1 MGKAA
6 QSDHSVAESPHKGA
20 KARVGNE
27 QSSSKEA
34 STKKQDSMFQKMF
47 QSSLVSCS
55 TWDIYSPPPSN
66 SFSGKVVPRVLNR
79 HKNRRKLSLEVH
91 KVTPSSPDAND
102 GGKKSK
108 TASRV
113 FSYEECV
120 LRYDPICP
128 CQVHVHDTVV
138 QILTL
143 SASTFNLFSR
153 ILVPS
158 RKKNAPKKEKQT
170 SAGELV
176 DDEDENTVAPEGLL
190 DDVGGKAFDGWEAK
204 YRIPCQLCS
213 IKQQQ
218 KKSVF
223 VLVEVEHLK
232 QEREIIFDS
241 IEEAQQFVRLLEQ
254 ERRLEE
260 TRGEARLQAAL
271 GDVKLPSSEK
281 ITLLIEIVSG
291 WDLPIGDFVSS
302 DPYVVCTLGRKE
314 VHRTKPILST

>member
-6 QSDHSVAESPHKGA
+6 QSDHSVAESSRKGA
-20 KARVGNE
+20 KARAGNE
-27 QSSSKEA
+27 HSSLKEA

-128 CQVHVHDTVV
+128 CKVHVHDTVV

-143 SASTFNLFSR
+143 SASTFNLFLEYWFHLAKR
-153 ILVPS
+153 ML
-158 RKKNAPKKEKQT
+158 RKRRSK
-170 SAGELV
+170 
-176 DDEDENTVAPEGLL
+176 
-190 DDVGGKAFDGWEAK
+190 
-204 YRIPCQLCS
+204 R
-213 IKQQQ
+213 
-218 KKSVF
+218 
-223 VLVEVEHLK
+223 VLVNWLTTRTKIQLLLRDYWTMLVERHLTDGK
-232 QEREIIFDS
+232 LNIGFRVS
-241 IEEAQQFVRLLEQ
+241 YVASNNN
-254 ERRLEE
+254 RR
-260 TRGEARLQAAL
+260 
-271 GDVKLPSSEK
+271 K
-281 ITLLIEIVSG
+281 
-291 WDLPIGDFVSS
+291 VSS
-302 DPYVVCTLGRKE
+302 C
-314 VHRTKPILST
+314 